1 MQSPC
6 DKQQPTTACA
16 VKVMRVNIR
25 IAKNMKHQLLQAKRD
40 FFNINKRSI
49 VRASRLNDQFNPV
62 SGENIASLSLT
73 LRTGGE

>member
-1 MQSPC
+1 
-6 DKQQPTTACA
+6 
-16 VKVMRVNIR
+16 
-25 IAKNMKHQLLQAKRD
+25 MKHQLLQAKRD